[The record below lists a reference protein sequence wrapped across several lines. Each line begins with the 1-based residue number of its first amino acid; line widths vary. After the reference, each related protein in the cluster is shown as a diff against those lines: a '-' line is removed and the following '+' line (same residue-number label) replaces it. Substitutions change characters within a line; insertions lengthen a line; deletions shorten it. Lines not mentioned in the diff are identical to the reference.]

1 MMGDMTVE
9 TIAVDTVM
17 IEEMIEDMIEDMIEV
32 DVIEGPEAA
41 VLGKSPFYP

>member
-9 TIAVDTVM
+9 TIAVDTV
-17 IEEMIEDMIEDMIEV
+17 MIEDMIEDMIEV

>member
-9 TIAVDTVM
+9 TIAVDTV
-17 IEEMIEDMIEDMIEV
+17 MIEDMIEV